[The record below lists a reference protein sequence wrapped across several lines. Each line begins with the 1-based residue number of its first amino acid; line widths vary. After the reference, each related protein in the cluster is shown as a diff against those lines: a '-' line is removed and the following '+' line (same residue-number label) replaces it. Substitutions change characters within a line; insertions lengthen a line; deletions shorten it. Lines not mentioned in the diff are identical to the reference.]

1 LFFFLATIISIYGY
15 FEHYDL
21 LITSIQLF
29 VILCAYFSY
38 RTFFWRSYYLNK
50 LGIKK
55 DLIINIGDFSLNIS
69 KKDIVEELYAR
80 KKDIADSS
88 LFDIIY
94 FKFIID
100 KASSFEN
107 QKIIRKSFEKNGI
120 PPLSENEKTGI
131 ILKLC
136 FEKYFFENQNR
147 SYFLSGKYITHIF
160 NPKSLFFK
168 NNNLKYCSISHKEI
182 EEHYSN
188 DIKFALGRV
197 IPLTKNENEYLSY
210 VNKSKCNIAIKKL
223 NNDIFYNLVVLSLWN
238 FDFKKSFDDNFELIF
253 DIDKLYH
260 DLSAENKVIE
270 LHEYTE
276 MKSNNIEKIEFNSLF
291 NDISSF
297 KSLIIGNNDFFII
310 LNDKKYCINLTQRP
324 FNSPEI
330 IS

>member
-1 LFFFLATIISIYGY
+1 MLFLLAAIISIYGY

-29 VILCAYFSY
+29 VILCIYLSY
-38 RTFFWRSYYLNK
+38 RVLFWRSYYLNK

-55 DLIINIGDFSLNIS
+55 DLIIDIGDFSLHVS
-69 KKDIVEELYAR
+69 KKDIIEELYKS
-80 KKDIADSS
+80 KKDISDLS

-107 QKIIRKSFEKNGI
+107 QKIIRKSFEKNGF
-120 PPLSENEKTGI
+120 PPFSENEKTGV
-131 ILKLC
+131 ILKMC

-168 NNNLKYCSISHKEI
+168 NNDLKYCFISHKQI

-197 IPLTKNENEYLSY
+197 IPFTKNENEYLSY

-223 NNDIFYNLVVLSLWN
+223 DNDIFYNLVVLSLWK
-238 FDFKKSFDDNFELIF
+238 FDFEKSFDDNFELIF

-260 DLSAENKVIE
+260 NLSSDNKVIE
-270 LHEYTE
+270 LCECTE
-276 MKSNNIEKIEFNSLF
+276 TKLNNIEKIEFNSLF
-291 NDISSF
+291 NDIGSF
-297 KSLIIGNNDFFII
+297 KSLIIGNNDFFITI
-310 LNDKKYCINLTQRP
+310 NDKKYSINITQRP
-324 FNSPEI
+324 FGSPEI